1 MYNLITIL
9 GPTASGK
16 TSLAVNL
23 AISYNAEIISADSR
37 QVYQLLDIGS
47 GKDLSEYSTG
57 EQSVPYHLI
66 DIHPVTYEYNL
77 FDFQQ
82 DAYAAIENI
91 WFRKRL
97 PILCGGTGMYL
108 QSVLQHYDLRP
119 VPEDKDFRRSL
130 DNNSEEELISLLKEY
145 KSLHNKTDIE
155 DRKRLTRA
163 LEIARYQDENPAP
176 QPLAISPVV
185 FGIHFE
191 RQELKNRIT
200 SRLKQRFES
209 GMIDEVDNLLKS
221 GTDPEKLILLGLE
234 YRLITQYLQGEIK
247 SYNDL
252 FQKLNSA
259 IHAFA
264 KRQMTW
270 FRKMEKDG
278 TIIHWIDGLMPTS
291 EKISFI
297 RHVLRNA

>member
-1 MYNLITIL
+1 
-9 GPTASGK
+9 
-16 TSLAVNL
+16 VNL

>member
-1 MYNLITIL
+1 M
-9 GPTASGK
+9 
-16 TSLAVNL
+16 NL